1 MNPFG
6 MNYTEGGKNI
16 SKSMV
21 NVFMKTRKTSET
33 LYQRR
38 LY

>member
-6 MNYTEGGKNI
+6 MNYTEDEKNT

-33 LYQRR
+33 IY
-38 LY
+38 